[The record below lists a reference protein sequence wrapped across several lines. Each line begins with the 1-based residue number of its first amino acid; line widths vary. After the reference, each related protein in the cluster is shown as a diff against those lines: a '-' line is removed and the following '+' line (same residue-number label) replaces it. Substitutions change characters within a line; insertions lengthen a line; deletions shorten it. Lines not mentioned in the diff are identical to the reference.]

1 MTGAVH
7 AYGGPFPGICDCV
20 CTLLYPKFQSHQVC
34 VIAHALP
41 TSHHPR
47 QSTNA
52 IPAPP
57 RLASPSPNTHRPSP
71 RPARRAPR
79 ASPQRGSGCAG
90 YTDFRHMLT
99 ALVHCARRCANR
111 SYFLLI
117 PAPYLPSVYT
127 SVPRPPTARSES
139 GDPTPTPADRCAMR
153 MESHGR
159 STSIACFTLTVG
171 FSAVAEA
178 SHVLDTPPLQLA
190 SDHTACPHRLALL
203 AERFMIKFGALHIL
217 YAYDDHIFNRQ
228 RACAMQLFIKKL
240 NLARSD
246 GEEST
251 HGSRWG
257 SHVRFSDS
265 LHGCRPRRVSTKT
278 GLIHL
283 ELARQK
289 NEIMIYTYNT
299 LGEIPKTQTN
309 AGTRRAKGT
318 QQLFLVD
325 SGQRG
330 LDLSIPSPSHLQA
343 FIRVHCMNL
352 QRFRPV
358 SLVGYQVPTPDIV
371 QPARAVDDDLF
382 RVAYHIG
389 TCSLAGLILPSIS
402 QHLPPSCLI

>member
-1 MTGAVH
+1 MQCVCVVLRVLINVRRYIHWEQYIPGPSPPAGDSDHAAHRRGTKSPFVRAGCMTGAVH

-99 ALVHCARRCANR
+99 VLVHCARRCANR

-159 STSIACFTLTVG
+159 PTSIACFTLTVG

-190 SDHTACPHRLALL
+190 SDHTACPH
-203 AERFMIKFGALHIL
+203 
-217 YAYDDHIFNRQ
+217 
-228 RACAMQLFIKKL
+228 
-240 NLARSD
+240 
-246 GEEST
+246 
-251 HGSRWG
+251 
-257 SHVRFSDS
+257 V
-265 LHGCRPRRVSTKT
+265 
-278 GLIHL
+278 
-283 ELARQK
+283 
-289 NEIMIYTYNT
+289 
-299 LGEIPKTQTN
+299 
-309 AGTRRAKGT
+309 
-318 QQLFLVD
+318 
-325 SGQRG
+325 
-330 LDLSIPSPSHLQA
+330 
-343 FIRVHCMNL
+343 
-352 QRFRPV
+352 
-358 SLVGYQVPTPDIV
+358 
-371 QPARAVDDDLF
+371 
-382 RVAYHIG
+382 
-389 TCSLAGLILPSIS
+389 
-402 QHLPPSCLI
+402 